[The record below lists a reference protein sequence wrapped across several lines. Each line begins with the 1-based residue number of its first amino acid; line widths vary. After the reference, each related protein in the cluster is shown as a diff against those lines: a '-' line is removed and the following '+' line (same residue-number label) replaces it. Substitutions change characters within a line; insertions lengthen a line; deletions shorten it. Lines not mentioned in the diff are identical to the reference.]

1 MRATLAVATAAL
13 LAVSTLTVV
22 AKEPPPAGSKKLS
35 EIVALVEQRSDFAY
49 VEDVEWSDKGYDVTY
64 FTKDGAKVEIKYDP
78 VTATPM
84 NLQ

>member
-1 MRATLAVATAAL
+1 MRATMAVAAAAL
-13 LAVSTLTVV
+13 LAFSTLAAL
-22 AKEPPPAGSKKLS
+22 AKEPPPNGAKKLS
-35 EIVALVEQRSDFAY
+35 ELVALVEQRADFAY
-49 VEDVEWSDKGYDVTY
+49 IADVEWSDKGYDVTY

>member
-1 MRATLAVATAAL
+1 MRTTLAVATAAL
-13 LAVSTLTVV
+13 LAVSTLAAA
-22 AKEPPPAGSKKLS
+22 AKEAPPDNSKKLS
-35 EIVALVEQRSDFAY
+35 EIVALVEQRADFAY
-49 VEDVEWSDKGYDVTY
+49 IADVEWSDKGYDVTY